1 MAADLFE
8 DDRSWLRQQPG
19 MTSWKEGCARLRG
32 QMESWLDEYSTSIC
46 GDRQAPTQ
54 AVRPVFIKRLWECW
68 RHHWND
74 ALSLAPDGKADGGMV
89 AHQIRQGRG
98 FKKNGQLGGDPLRD
112 VVLAQAI
119 QLKDE
124 RALAL
129 FTEEFQ
135 AFIVTQLR
143 RFQPGQDPTP
153 CWNDLLIELGGY
165 LRPPGKL
172 ARYSGACALR
182 HWLRTVAQR
191 WFLSRRKAERPQ
203 ASLDEMAV
211 MPADNST
218 EQQETLV
225 VTPECLRLFKQR
237 VADTLMQ
244 LSPRDRLLLLLRFS
258 EGMQGKDIAGVVGI
272 APGNVSR
279 ALEKALLSLREAL
292 EELPVQTNGGQR
304 AFQDCLAHLLDQDQR
319 RSFGEMLL
327 EALKESPVAGPVT

>member
-1 MAADLFE
+1 MPPNRTNFLE
-8 DDRSWLRQQPG
+8 
-19 MTSWKEGCARLRG
+19 
-32 QMESWLDEYSTSIC
+32 
-46 GDRQAPTQ
+46 
-54 AVRPVFIKRLWECW
+54 RLWLCW
-68 RHHWND
+68 RHHWQD
-74 ALSLAPDGKADGGMV
+74 ALLSSGNSRTDGWSV
-89 AHQIRQGRG
+89 AQQIRQGKG

-129 FTEEFQ
+129 FAQEYQ
-135 AFIVTQLR
+135 PFIVAQVR
-143 RFQPGQDPTP
+143 RFQPIGQDPTP

-191 WFLSRRKAERPQ
+191 WFLSRRKSERPQ
-203 ASLDEMAV
+203 ASLDDMV
-211 MPADNST
+211 VQPADMAADK
-218 EQQETLV
+218 QETLV
-225 VTPECLRLFKQR
+225 ITPECLVLFKQR
-237 VADTLMQ
+237 VAETLQQ
-244 LSPRDRLLLLLRFS
+244 LSPRDRLLLMLRFV

-279 ALEKALLSLREAL
+279 ALEKALLGLREAL
-292 EELPVQTNGGQR
+292 EEMPLETNGGQR

-327 EALKESPVAGPVT
+327 EALKEAPVAGPVT